1 VERTLGEVKVL
12 ARLVTGLVSWLANAV
27 RPLWISMPIDGHRAK
42 GGGNSGSAAT
52 NNRSP
57 HGATSRHGGAISL
70 IPPAELPLATV
81 FWRPHPPL
89 RG

>member
-12 ARLVTGLVSWLANAV
+12 ARLVTGLASWLANSV
-27 RPLWISMPIDGHRAK
+27 RPLWIFLSIDGRQAK
-42 GGGNSGSAAT
+42 GGGNSGSVSA
-52 NNRSP
+52 NSRSP
-57 HGATSRHGGAISL
+57 HGAAGRPGSALAL
-70 IPPAELPLATV
+70 IPLAELPLATV